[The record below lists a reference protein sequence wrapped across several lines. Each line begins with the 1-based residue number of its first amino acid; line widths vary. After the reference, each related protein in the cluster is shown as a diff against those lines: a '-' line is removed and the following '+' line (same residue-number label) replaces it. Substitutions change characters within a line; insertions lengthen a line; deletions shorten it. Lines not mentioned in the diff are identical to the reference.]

1 MLVAA
6 MNPCS
11 CGYYPDMQKCRCTD
25 ADIRRYKNRISQP
38 LLDRID
44 LCIKVQKI
52 SYEEL
57 QPKRN
62 EETSAQIRSRVIKA
76 HARQKER
83 YRRENFS
90 YNSQIP
96 ADRIPEFC
104 KMDAEEKR
112 HMKLIYETQNLSV
125 RSYHKIL
132 KTARTIADLAES
144 EAITMEHLY
153 EAVYYRSIDRDFW
166 EREL

>member
-1 MLVAA
+1 
-6 MNPCS
+6 
-11 CGYYPDMQKCRCTD
+11 
-25 ADIRRYKNRISQP
+25 
-38 LLDRID
+38 
-44 LCIKVQKI
+44 
-52 SYEEL
+52 
-57 QPKRN
+57 
-62 EETSAQIRSRVIKA
+62 
-76 HARQKER
+76 
-83 YRRENFS
+83 
-90 YNSQIP
+90 
-96 ADRIPEFC
+96 
-104 KMDAEEKR
+104 MDAAEKR